1 MTPFIMQ
8 LMIRQILIDANNS
21 QNGDFLGSGLQEWGL
36 VKAWSDGNILCLDLS
51 GGYMSVYE

>member
-1 MTPFIMQ
+1 MQ

-21 QNGDFLGSGLQEWGL
+21 HNGDFLGSGLQEWGL

>member
-21 QNGDFLGSGLQEWGL
+21 QNGDFLGSGLQE
-36 VKAWSDGNILCLDLS
+36 
-51 GGYMSVYE
+51 